1 MKFWKDH
8 LECYRLCAAY

>member
-8 LECYRLCAAY
+8 LESRRLYPAY

>member
-8 LECYRLCAAY
+8 LECYRLCPAY